1 MAERMLPQ
9 NVSGA
14 CSAENSGSV
23 HALFP
28 GISVLGDAVFSG
40 IFVHSGKRTAG
51 SALFIAFADLA
62 YGDLRAYLSGQVCG
76 VFVGLCAGA
85 DIYGG
90 QALSIISGLPW
101 QVYPVKSSL
110 NINKNS

>member
-14 CSAENSGSV
+14 CPAENSGSV

-62 YGDLRAYLSGQVCG
+62 NGAPGANLSGQVCG
-76 VFVGLCAGA
+76 VSVGLCAGA